1 MLKKQHYAK
10 NLALIRFAVKYYLD
24 EMKREL
30 EHAKRPLE
38 GTFLGAEM
46 LGGGCGDAQRRWTP
60 SPGVWFAGGCIAHLN
75 RTIRRVCESG
85 DPERSAGTEF
95 RYGML
100 ERWFGKSMEPA
111 VKIKLKTPKVF
122 VTVQIPPKI
131 AQKRLLRVLG
141 DTARPELTARRI
153 NSLVGSARQSTRD

>member
-46 LGGGCGDAQRRWTP
+46 
-60 SPGVWFAGGCIAHLN
+60 
-75 RTIRRVCESG
+75 
-85 DPERSAGTEF
+85 
-95 RYGML
+95 
-100 ERWFGKSMEPA
+100 
-111 VKIKLKTPKVF
+111 
-122 VTVQIPPKI
+122 
-131 AQKRLLRVLG
+131 
-141 DTARPELTARRI
+141 
-153 NSLVGSARQSTRD
+153 